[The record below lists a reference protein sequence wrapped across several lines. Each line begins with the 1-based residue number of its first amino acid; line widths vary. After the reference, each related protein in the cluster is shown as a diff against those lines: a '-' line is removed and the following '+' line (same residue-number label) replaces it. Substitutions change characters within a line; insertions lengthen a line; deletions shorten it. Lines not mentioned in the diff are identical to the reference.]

1 MAADKEARFTDLVVS
16 EFSTDQHGART
27 LWTPLA
33 HQFDDGDGPEAVRE
47 YLEAQRQQLVDR
59 VKKLLGQVEERI
71 DD

>member
-1 MAADKEARFTDLVVS
+1 MAANEEARFTDLVAS
-16 EFSTDQHGART
+16 EFSADQHGART

-33 HQFDDGDGPEAVRE
+33 HQYDGDGPEAARE
-47 YLEAQRQQLVDR
+47 YLEAQKQQLVNH